1 MHHSTLTENGIQVE
15 ELKTSPNESLA
26 TSAPAL
32 AAQALDRE
40 LNAAGSS
47 ASKAAPAIVNDLTS
61 IVKKKKKAA
70 PEDPSAG
77 KRKAESEAEPTNA
90 DKKVKLDTPDA

>member
-1 MHHSTLTENGIQVE
+1 M
-15 ELKTSPNESLA
+15 KTSPNESLA

-40 LNAAGSS
+40 LNAASSSS
-47 ASKAAPAIVNDLTS
+47 APKAAPAVVNDLTS
-61 IVKKKKKAA
+61 IVKKKKKAV

-77 KRKAESEAEPTNA
+77 KRKAEGEAEPTNA

>member
-1 MHHSTLTENGIQVE
+1 M
-15 ELKTSPNESLA
+15 KTSPNESLA

-40 LNAAGSS
+40 LNARGSSS

-70 PEDPSAG
+70 PEDPNAG
-77 KRKAESEAEPTNA
+77 KRKAECEAEPTNA